1 MKITCSQADF
11 RHCNVEK
18 STVERGQGGKT
29 TIRVEGW
36 SVELESVHAR
46 HLVVELPDA
55 ETEARGE
62 APTARGWPMGD
73 GASVADAG
81 VANLSPVDCGG
92 LERPEQAAVIPLR
105 DHRSCGSGE
114 LPESPTKGG
123 PSCLD

>member
-1 MKITCSQADF
+1 MRITCSQADF

-18 STVERGQGGKT
+18 RTVERGQDQGKT
-29 TIRVEGW
+29 TIRAEGW

-46 HLVVELPDA
+46 QLVVELPDV

-62 APTARGWPMGD
+62 APTARGWPGD
-73 GASVADAG
+73 SASVADAG
-81 VANLSPVDCGG
+81 VANLSPVGSGG
-92 LERPEQAAVIPLR
+92 LERPEQAAVIPPR

-123 PSCLD
+123 PSCLN

>member
-1 MKITCSQADF
+1 MRITCSQADF

-18 STVERGQGGKT
+18 HIFERRQAGMT

-62 APTARGWPMGD
+62 APAARGWPMGD
-73 GASVADAG
+73 VASVAEARVENLPPAG
-81 VANLSPVDCGG
+81 L
-92 LERPEQAAVIPLR
+92 
-105 DHRSCGSGE
+105 
-114 LPESPTKGG
+114 
-123 PSCLD
+123 